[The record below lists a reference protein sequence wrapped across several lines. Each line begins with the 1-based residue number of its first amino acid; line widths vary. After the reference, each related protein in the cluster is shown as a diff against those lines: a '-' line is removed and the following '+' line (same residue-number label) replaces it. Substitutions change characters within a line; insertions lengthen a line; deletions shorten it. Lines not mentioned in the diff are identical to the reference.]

1 MSDLA
6 ATVLLA
12 MTFFR
17 YEHTP
22 RHDVI
27 AESIAVEAEVVAKET
42 GLPAKELALA
52 EVVITAAESGMWD
65 KRVHSGQLRGDNGRA
80 WCLGQLHRNP
90 TFAPEPERLVGT
102 DWRATR
108 RCVAASMRVY
118 AYHRKRCGGVRGAM
132 FGYGTGWVCRPNKR
146 LSGEANKA
154 LGQRVRRYYRLRAEV
169 NQWMTE
175 NGGQG

>member
-1 MSDLA
+1 MGDLA

-17 YEHTP
+17 HEHTP

-42 GLPAKELALA
+42 GLPAKELALTQ
-52 EVVITAAESGMWD
+52 VVLTWYESKWD
-65 KRVHSGQLRGDNGRA
+65 ERVHIGEVRGDRGKA
-80 WCLGQLHRNP
+80 YCLSQLHRNP

-102 DWRATR
+102 GWRATR

-132 FGYGTGWVCRPNKR
+132 HGYATGRFCR
-146 LSGEANKA
+146 SGSYRA
-154 LGQRVRRYYRLRAEV
+154 GRRVERRADRYSRLRAEV

-175 NGGQG
+175 DRDER